1 MIRKA
6 TRADWPRIS
15 EIRLAVQENRL
26 SNPASIASVGIA
38 SIGPVTAWLFDNST
52 FWVWEEDGAI
62 QGFSAADP
70 RDGTIFA
77 LFVHPSYERRGIG
90 RALLPLACEVLRASG
105 HAAAILTTEAAT
117 RAERF
122 YRMGG
127 WIEIGRKDDG
137 QIVFQKCLLKSK

>member
-38 SIGPVTAWLFDNST
+38 SVGPLTDWLFDNSI

-62 QGFSAADP
+62 RGGHGYASTFS
-70 RDGTIFA
+70 
-77 LFVHPSYERRGIG
+77 SE
-90 RALLPLACEVLRASG
+90 
-105 HAAAILTTEAAT
+105 AAAAP
-117 RAERF
+117 
-122 YRMGG
+122 
-127 WIEIGRKDDG
+127 
-137 QIVFQKCLLKSK
+137 IVASS